1 MEDGEK
7 LETGG
12 AHDPDKKDSKEKEKK
27 FIFLETLG
35 KGAFGKVR
43 LAEHVLT
50 GMKIAIKILDKEK
63 IAKKNDEITIQ
74 REIQIL
80 SALHHPNVI
89 QLYEVRLKMNLRS

>member
-1 MEDGEK
+1 MEDGDRMEAGGGPDDGK
-7 LETGG
+7 KET
-12 AHDPDKKDSKEKEKK
+12 KEKEKK

-50 GMKIAIKILDKEK
+50 GMRIAIKILDKEK

-80 SALHHPNVI
+80 SALHHPNII
-89 QLYEVRLKMNLRS
+89 QLYEVAFL